1 MFLFKLKKQNL
12 WLYAVI
18 VLIVYFIYL
27 FYQTSVDYRALLKEE
42 KEYTAKIE
50 YENEKSEALAE
61 VEKKAESKENM
72 EDLARNNLNY
82 LKENEIL
89 FIDGEKAE

>member
-50 YENEKSEALAE
+50 YENEKS
-61 VEKKAESKENM
+61 M
-72 EDLARNNLNY
+72 
-82 LKENEIL
+82 
-89 FIDGEKAE
+89 